1 MIDINVIDN
10 CISGSVGETPFMVEY
25 EPTVY
30 QELSYIADLANNA
43 STKEEYQIHTDKFFS
58 VINKVKDYAKIAET
72 KCPYIKVNNVT
83 GQFFLTYE
91 GEVSKIPMPTELV
104 DRIYNSMDTGTDF
117 MPLVKLW
124 MRWLRNPVLKAKMEK
139 GTGKEFSDRFFNFVN
154 MKYVHPEL
162 KKDLMDNHGLSE
174 EAATKRATIYQIKI
188 TKEGLL
194 NGYKVSREIM
204 HKFDP
209 ESGESIPRYKRTFD
223 VNTGKIVSEGLP
235 EFVEDRLFEPAV
247 MGSRGDA
254 FACLGANGFTE
265 PGHFIKVGC
274 LHALDSWDKVNTDD
288 YSSCVPGLH
297 IGGLYYISGYS
308 GEIHNVF
315 VDPMHVGA
323 VPDDE
328 TGAIR
333 CLQYFVHS
341 SLAGVNGSIYHS
353 STYAAMTDKEWE
365 DMRKDVVIELNNRL
379 GNALTQNLSD
389 LKSEL
394 EDDWDDMYD
403 DDDYDEDNDLGV

>member
-25 EPTVY
+25 DANVY

-43 STKEEYQIHTDKFFS
+43 NTKEEYQIHTDKFFS
-58 VINKVKDYAKIAET
+58 VINRVKDYAKIAET

-91 GEVSKIPMPTELV
+91 GEVSKIPMPAELV
-104 DRIYNSMDTGTDF
+104 DRIYNSMDSGADF

-124 MRWLRNPVLKAKMEK
+124 MRWLRNPVLKAKMEN

-162 KKDLMDNHGLSE
+162 LTDLMDNHGLSLD
-174 EAATKRATIYQIKI
+174 AARKRATIYQIKI

-204 HKFDP
+204 HMFDP

-223 VNTGKIVSEGLP
+223 VNTGQIASEGLP
-235 EFVEDRLFEPAV
+235 EFVEDRIFEPAV
-247 MGSRGDA
+247 MSSGGDP
-254 FACLGANGFTE
+254 FTCEGVNGFSD

-274 LHALDSWDKVNTDD
+274 LHSLKSWDKVNTDD
-288 YSSCVPGLH
+288 HRSCVPGLH
-297 IGGLYYISGYS
+297 IGGLYYISGYG
-308 GEIHNVF
+308 GEIHNIF

-353 STYAAMTDKEWE
+353 STYAAMTDLEWE
-365 DMRKDVVIELNNRL
+365 EMRKDVVIELNNHL
-379 GNALTQNLSD
+379 GNALTSRLSD
-389 LKSEL
+389 YKGEL
-394 EDDWDDMYD
+394 EDDEYGDYEDGSYDDM
-403 DDDYDEDNDLGV
+403 DN

>member
-247 MGSRGDA
+247 MGNRGDA
-254 FACLGANGFTE
+254 FTCLGANGFTE

-365 DMRKDVVIELNNRL
+365 DMRKDIVIELNNHL

>member
-124 MRWLRNPVLKAKMEK
+124 MRWLRNPVLKAKMGK

>member
-365 DMRKDVVIELNNRL
+365 DMRKDIVIELNNHL